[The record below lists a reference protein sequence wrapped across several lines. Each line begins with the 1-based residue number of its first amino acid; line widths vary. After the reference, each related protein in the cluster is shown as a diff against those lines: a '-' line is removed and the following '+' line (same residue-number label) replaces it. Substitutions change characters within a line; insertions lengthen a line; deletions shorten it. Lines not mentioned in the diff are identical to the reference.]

1 MAGTS
6 KYQVRVTPEAVK
18 QLRRLDAAQR
28 TRVDRALKRLAN
40 SGSSSSRGGNS
51 LKMIRGSG
59 DRFFR
64 LRVGQLRVIFDVLR
78 KDRVIHVIAVLDR
91 RDLDRWLRGR

>member
-1 MAGTS
+1 MADTS
-6 KYQVRVTPEAVK
+6 KYQVRVAPEAVK

-28 TRVDRALKRLAN
+28 SRVDRALKRIARPTP
-40 SGSSSSRGGNS
+40 SSSRGGNS
-51 LKMIRGSG
+51 LKMIRGRG

-78 KDRVIHVIAVLDR
+78 EDRVIHVIAVLDR
-91 RDLDRWLRGR
+91 RDLERWLRGR

>member
-1 MAGTS
+1 MAGTG

-18 QLRRLDAAQR
+18 QLRQLDAAQR
-28 TRVDRALKRLAN
+28 SRVDRALKRLA
-40 SGSSSSRGGNS
+40 SPSSSSSRGGNS
-51 LKMIRGSG
+51 LKMIRGRG